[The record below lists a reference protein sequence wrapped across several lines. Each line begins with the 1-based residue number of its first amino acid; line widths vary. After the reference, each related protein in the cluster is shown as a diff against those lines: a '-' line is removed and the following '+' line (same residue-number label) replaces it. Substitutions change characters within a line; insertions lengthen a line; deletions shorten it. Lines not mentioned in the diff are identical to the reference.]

1 MVGTY
6 TGQGVY
12 FTLRVFTVT
21 EQLALTLAAASVGL
35 VSAVF
40 FCIGNAF
47 NSVEKITLLST
58 SFWDFSEPVAR
69 ALAAQRAQYVTGGL
83 LLLVSFSLQV
93 AAALASS
100 TTPAPLPQF
109 LHTWPYLVLAV
120 LVPTGLASWW
130 GCQALDCQ
138 TTERVLRRHRE
149 QLATQ
154 ETQSSA
160 GSS

>member
-1 MVGTY
+1 M
-6 TGQGVY
+6 
-12 FTLRVFTVT
+12 T

-83 LLLVSFSLQV
+83 LLLASFGLQV
-93 AAALASS
+93 LAAVASS
-100 TTPAPLPQF
+100 TNPAILPQS

-120 LVPTGLASWW
+120 LVPTALVSWF
-130 GCQALDCQ
+130 GC
-138 TTERVLRRHRE
+138 RVLERSTIRKVLQQR
-149 QLATQ
+149 Q
-154 ETQSSA
+154 EKKW
-160 GSS
+160 